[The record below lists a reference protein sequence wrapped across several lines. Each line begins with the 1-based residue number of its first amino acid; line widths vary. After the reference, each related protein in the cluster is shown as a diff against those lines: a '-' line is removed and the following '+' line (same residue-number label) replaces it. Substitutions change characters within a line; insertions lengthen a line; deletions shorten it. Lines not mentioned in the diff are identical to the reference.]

1 MTYIRNVI
9 VEQAKSWLGCN
20 EADGSFK
27 KIIDMYNSF
36 LPRARNYILKYSDE
50 WCSGY
55 ASAVAIAVKY
65 TEIIPLEVGCEKHIQ
80 LFKNKGIWV
89 ENDGYIP
96 KPGDYIF
103 YDWNDNGKGDCT
115 GSADHVGIVIYCDGV
130 IIKVIEGNYSSCV
143 KIRTLS
149 VNGKYIRGFGVPK
162 YDEDG
167 DIDNIVETKLVV
179 DGLWGPATTRR
190 AQEVFGTPKDGIVS
204 NQYLAYRINNPGLLD
219 SSFEWEQVPGREG
232 SALIKAIQKK
242 IGVRQDGFIGPQ
254 TIRAMQSW
262 LGTPVDGRVDNPSA
276 MVKAFQRWLNK
287 Y

>member
-167 DIDNIVETKLVV
+167 DIDNIVGTKLVV

-219 SSFEWEQVPGREG
+219 SSFEWEQVPRREG

-254 TIRAMQSW
+254 TIKAMQSW

-276 MVKAFQRWLNK
+276 MVKAFQRWLNEQ
-287 Y
+287 